1 MVLYCS
7 WIILLYK
14 SINPGAS
21 AAEKILWISSIFLTS
36 FNIENLNFVQLD
48 WHMFLWIVYIWIVN
62 KCIAFY
68 LKSSSCELF
77 CLCYILCIVV
87 SLHVY
92 IPLHKSHNTI
102 LSNKCKCIKN
112 ADVWRKKMKIWVLQN
127 SAMFWTS
134 FCTMVDLMEHSW
146 ALHPKTLLWLQ
157 FQKVL
162 TNTLTKY
169 LCVFGTTVFKV
180 CIINK

>member
-112 ADVWRKKMKIWVLQN
+112 ADVWRKKWKYGFYKILPCFEQAFAQWLTWWSTDELCIQKPYCGC
-127 SAMFWTS
+127 S
-134 FCTMVDLMEHSW
+134 FR
-146 ALHPKTLLWLQ
+146 KYWL
-157 FQKVL
+157 
-162 TNTLTKY
+162 
-169 LCVFGTTVFKV
+169 
-180 CIINK
+180 IH